1 MDKYYFDYSSLS
13 KKDRHKISL
22 SSIIPRPI
30 AWITSINENRSI
42 NLAPFS
48 FFTVLSSTLLVVSFS
63 KEDKDKYKD
72 TFVNILREKE
82 AVVNIGN
89 IDSLDLIDKSS
100 KPIAY
105 NESEVELLNLNVKD
119 SSKVR
124 TPYLSEAL
132 VSFEVTLDNSIDFKY
147 LDSDELENNVVFLR
161 IQAVHID
168 KSIFNL
174 EKKYIDF
181 EVLDPVSRLN
191 GTNYGKSIKLAYK
204 RNYT

>member
-1 MDKYYFDYSSLS
+1 MDKYYFDYFDLE

-22 SSIIPRPI
+22 STIIPRPI
-30 AWITSINENRSI
+30 AWITSINENSSI

-63 KEDKDKYKD
+63 KEDESKYKD
-72 TFVNILREKE
+72 TYVNLLREKE

-89 IDSLDLIDKSS
+89 IDTLDLIDKSS
-100 KPIAY
+100 KPIVY
-105 NESEVELLNLNVKD
+105 NESEVDLLKLNIKD
-119 SSKVR
+119 STKVR

-132 VSFEVTLDNSIDFKY
+132 VSFEVKLEKNLEFNY
-147 LDSDELENNVVFLR
+147 LDSDDLENNVAFLR

-181 EVLDPVSRLN
+181 EMLNPVSRLN
-191 GTNYGKSIKLAYK
+191 GANYGKSIKLAYK